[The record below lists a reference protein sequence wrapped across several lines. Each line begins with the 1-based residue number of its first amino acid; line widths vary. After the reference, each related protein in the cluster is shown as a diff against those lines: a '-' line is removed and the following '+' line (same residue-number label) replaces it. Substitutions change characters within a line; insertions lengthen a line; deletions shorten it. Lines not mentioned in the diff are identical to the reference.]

1 VLAWAPMANPE
12 INSFEDFWP
21 YYVRAHQNKNS
32 RRLHFVGTS
41 AAMTLV
47 GLGVLTR
54 KITPIL
60 LAPVAGYGMA
70 WIGHFLVEGNTPAT
84 FGHPLW
90 SLKGDFKMWRM
101 ILEGTMDAEVERVLN
116 EAAAAHVASESAA
129 DAGVPVAVPDTTVN

>member
-1 VLAWAPMANPE
+1 MANPE
-12 INSFEDFWP
+12 ITSFEEFWP

-54 KITPIL
+54 KITPVL

-101 ILEGTMDAEVERVLN
+101 MLEGTMDAEVERVVREHAEKN
-116 EAAAAHVASESAA
+116 APTASESE
-129 DAGVPVAVPDTTVN
+129 PVNVSMPDTTIN

>member
-1 VLAWAPMANPE
+1 MGSTMADPQ
-12 INSFEDFWP
+12 INSFEEFWP

-32 RRLHFVGTS
+32 RRLHFVGTT

-47 GLGVLTR
+47 GVGVLTR
-54 KITPIL
+54 KLTPIL

-101 ILEGTMDAEVERVLN
+101 MLEGTMDAEVERVVREHAAKDEPA
-116 EAAAAHVASESAA
+116 EASA
-129 DAGVPVAVPDTTVN
+129 VNVSMPDTTVN